1 MNCKER
7 RFLKRPSLVFPR
19 QRCRLQFDLLSP
31 CAPRGVTISV
41 PPPMRFSLR
50 NCIALSACVSL
61 VLICSCEKH
70 VVGEMPEVQKERAEV
85 APHSEA
91 GGGSPASPTPTA
103 KPTPA
108 EFFPTQP

>member
-1 MNCKER
+1 
-7 RFLKRPSLVFPR
+7 
-19 QRCRLQFDLLSP
+19 
-31 CAPRGVTISV
+31 VTISV

-91 GGGSPASPTPTA
+91 AGASAVSPTPTA